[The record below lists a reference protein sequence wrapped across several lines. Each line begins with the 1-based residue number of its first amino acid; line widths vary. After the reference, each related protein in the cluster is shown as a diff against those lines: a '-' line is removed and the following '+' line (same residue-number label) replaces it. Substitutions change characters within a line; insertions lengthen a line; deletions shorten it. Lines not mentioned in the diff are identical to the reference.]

1 MRSMQWQLRMLG
13 TVCQH
18 LLIDT
23 GKPRKTCVEVAGRR
37 TFRILSSSQQS
48 GIYLVYEFYRYQNA
62 GYNNEYIIF
71 FLLKKKPLFS
81 MNLKQISQTF
91 CNDFEMFFPLSVV
104 IAFECDTL

>member
-1 MRSMQWQLRMLG
+1 MLR

-37 TFRILSSSQQS
+37 TFRILTSSQQS

-62 GYNNEYIIF
+62 GYNNEYIILFVKEEAPF
-71 FLLKKKPLFS
+71 FYEFKTDFS
-81 MNLKQISQTF
+81 DILQ
-91 CNDFEMFFPLSVV
+91 
-104 IAFECDTL
+104 